1 MISKIKRYL
10 KTNKRLTQEIENMVH
25 ENMELFKKI
34 KEVSEEKDMIKK
46 LCRNQEQE
54 IVDVRDTAF
63 RDRQQKEEAL
73 AELKLYKEGLDN
85 HPTDIHAISVVRY
98 GYDEAGKSIFAPV
111 VFTLDQSGTT
121 IKSRTKDAETPLN
134 YALDSAKIKF
144 MELFDPET
152 MEMLKQ

>member
-10 KTNKRLTQEIENMVH
+10 KTNKRLAQEIENMTH
-25 ENMELFKKI
+25 ENMEMFKKL
-34 KEVSEEKDMIKK
+34 KELNEEKDMIKK

-63 RDRQQKEEAL
+63 RDRQQKEQAVD
-73 AELKLYKEGLDN
+73 ELKLYKQGLDN
-85 HPTDIHAISVVRY
+85 HPTDIRAISVVRY
-98 GYDEAGKSIFAPV
+98 GLDEDGRFLFAPV
-111 VFTLDQSGTT
+111 VFTMDQSGTT
-121 IKSRTKDAETPLN
+121 IKSRTKDAETHLN